1 MWGICRLF
9 LLASVCMV
17 LFLAGCVP
25 IQPESPV
32 AGDRV
37 PVSSAQ
43 DSSKATPE
51 PIATATPE
59 PTAPAAPVVS
69 TDWQEYVDPA
79 HGLSISYPPG
89 WIFVDPTKKEL
100 MDLLAEAD
108 ELTNSDEIRELL
120 ATFADAMQQGEL
132 FVGVGFQYVA
142 DSFRDLPYLNNF
154 NAIVVLSE
162 GLSLHLMA
170 QMVAAQLDSVTGIA
184 VESAEVVAGLR
195 PDGAEALSIRYRAD
209 GALYNRPD
217 LETVGWQVGVLSPD
231 AETMLIL
238 TYSIVSED
246 FAALEPLLGEI
257 VQRVQWFE

>member
-25 IQPESPV
+25 IQPELPV
-32 AGDRV
+32 AGDRA

>member
-32 AGDRV
+32 AGDRA

-51 PIATATPE
+51 PTATATPEPIATATPE
-59 PTAPAAPVVS
+59 PIATATPVVS
-69 TDWQEYVDPA
+69 TDWQEFVDTA
-79 HGLSISYPPG
+79 RGLSISYPPG

-100 MDLLAEAD
+100 MDLLAEAN

-120 ATFADAMQQGEL
+120 ATFADAMQHEEL

-154 NAIVVLSE
+154 NAIVVPSE
-162 GLSLHLMA
+162 
-170 QMVAAQLDSVTGIA
+170 VCPCI
-184 VESAEVVAGLR
+184 
-195 PDGAEALSIRYRAD
+195 
-209 GALYNRPD
+209 
-217 LETVGWQVGVLSPD
+217 
-231 AETMLIL
+231 
-238 TYSIVSED
+238 
-246 FAALEPLLGEI
+246 
-257 VQRVQWFE
+257 